1 MFPILRSFRIHP
13 LCLVIAGL
21 LLSACNGSSDS
32 TPAPV
37 PPPPPPPEPP
47 VKLLGESMVGKQ
59 FKPGGIAVDASGTIY
74 VGNGSPEQLPS
85 SVITGAV
92 IEVVKMSQ
100 TGTVSPF
107 INRTSTYIGE
117 GAAVAPGEVVQLVF
131 NSTSQTLYALEMS
144 GMDSSYSHGVIRSIS
159 AAGVVGTILLAD
171 TPTHANYSQLPTT
184 IAQRPVALA
193 IGPDGALHAY
203 GTGDYAPSSTPG
215 VGYFGV
221 SFNGWQTVN
230 PDGSGRVVYSQES
243 GHRTGGYDPRGPF
256 TYTYPADLGATAGRL
271 GRNDGGLAVDSV
283 GNGYIA
289 DTARHAI
296 IKVTPTGSA
305 SMFAGAVTQAG
316 SADGTG
322 TAARFNQPTQLVV
335 DKAANVFVLD
345 RGNATVR
352 KITPAGVVTTVLG
365 VAGQAQTKTGE
376 LPGGL
381 GAPMGLAMDAEGRLY
396 VTVDKGVVRA
406 KLP

>member
-1 MFPILRSFRIHP
+1 MIPILRSFRVHP
-13 LCLVIAGL
+13 LCLLISGV
-21 LLSACNGSSDS
+21 LLSACHGSSDS

-37 PPPPPPPEPP
+37 TPPPPEPP

-59 FKPGGIAVDASGTIY
+59 FMPGGIAVDAAGTIY
-74 VGNGSPEQLPS
+74 VGNGLPAQLPPS
-85 SVITGAV
+85 GPAEAT
-92 IEVVKMSQ
+92 IEVVKVSQ

-107 INRTSTYIGE
+107 INQTSIYT
-117 GAAVAPGEVVQLVF
+117 GAGPAVAPGQVVQLVF
-131 NSTSQTLYALEMS
+131 NSTTQTLYALDM
-144 GMDSSYSHGVIRSIS
+144 GMDSSYSLGVIRPIS
-159 AAGVVGTILLAD
+159 AAGVVGTLRLAD
-171 TPTHANYSQLPTT
+171 TPTHANYSPVPTT

-203 GTGDYAPSSTPG
+203 GAGYHAPSSTPT
-215 VGYFGV
+215 VGSYSV

-230 PDGSGRVVYSQES
+230 PDGSGRLVYSQES
-243 GHRTGGYDPRGPF
+243 GHSSPGRHDPRGPF

-271 GRNDGGLAVDSV
+271 GRNDGGLAVDSA

-305 SMFAGAVTQAG
+305 SIFAGAVTEAG

-335 DKAANVFVLD
+335 DKVANVFVLD

-381 GAPMGLAMDAEGRLY
+381 GAPMGLAMDADGRLY